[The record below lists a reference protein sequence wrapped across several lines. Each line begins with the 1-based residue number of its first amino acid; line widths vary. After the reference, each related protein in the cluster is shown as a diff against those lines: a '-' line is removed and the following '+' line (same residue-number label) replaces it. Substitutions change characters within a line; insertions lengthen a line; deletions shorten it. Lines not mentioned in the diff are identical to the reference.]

1 MAIDFDIVFAFLATR
16 SNDKAKQWLRNQCYE
31 WKVNWIFNLYSN
43 RFVFQNLLNKD
54 NMLATWTPFT
64 KISTYSL
71 NKNIHKECSINDLIH
86 WGDSMINFVFV
97 DLTSHLK
104 DNKTY
109 ITISKLSNM
118 IHKESIYKMCIL
130 LLCTQNEKC
139 ITRLTYNHVTLS
151 SSLHVSY

>member
-1 MAIDFDIVFAFLATR
+1 
-16 SNDKAKQWLRNQCYE
+16 
-31 WKVNWIFNLYSN
+31 
-43 RFVFQNLLNKD
+43 
-54 NMLATWTPFT
+54 MLATWTHFT

-71 NKNIHKECSINDLIH
+71 NKNIHKEYSINDLIH

-118 IHKESIYKMCIL
+118 INKESSSSIAIVI
-130 LLCTQNEKC
+130 QNDKC
-139 ITRLTYNHVTLS
+139 IIPLNYNHVALPTCQ
-151 SSLHVSY
+151 H